1 MITSPNNFLIVGA
14 VLFVLGA
21 IGFLT
26 RRNLILMM
34 LSAELM
40 LHGVSLNLVG
50 FSSLHRHWDGQVFTI
65 FVLTIAACEAGIGLA
80 LILAIYR
87 LRKTL
92 DIWSWSDLGERG
104 PRPQAIDPRAAIADA
119 VEVELP
125 RLTPAGRT
133 PSESVAD
140 RATQRATTRPES
152 NGEMTEAK
160 RESSSV

>member
-50 FSSLHRHWDGQVFTI
+50 FSAIHRHWDGQVFTI

-92 DIWSWSDLGERG
+92 DIWSWSDLGEHG
-104 PRPQAIDPRAAIADA
+104 PRPQPIDARAPFDS
-119 VEVELP
+119 VEPELP

-140 RATQRATTRPES
+140 RATHREALRPGS
-152 NGEMTEAK
+152 NGQQAEAE
-160 RESSSV
+160 RESANV